1 MKALIATKNPSKIE
15 GTRKALAR
23 YFGNVEIEGIA
34 VETGVPDQPVNN
46 QIYEGAKN
54 RLDNLIKY
62 ANENKLTADLY
73 LSCESGVHDVFGAWE
88 NTNMVLIRDN
98 EGLESMALS
107 PSFPIPDKFIDEV
120 IKTDLNKVICK
131 LFDTDEDNHNKGG
144 AIQKLTHDE
153 MTRAEMTEI
162 SVLMALTRYI
172 NGDLWK

>member
-1 MKALIATKNPSKIE
+1 MKALIATKNSSKIE
-15 GTRKALAR
+15 GARNALAR
-23 YFGNVEIEGIA
+23 YFGKVDIEGIA
-34 VETGVPDQPVNN
+34 VESGVPDQPVNK

-54 RLDNLIKY
+54 RLDNLMKY
-62 ANENKLTADLY
+62 AKENGLTADLY

-88 NTNMVLIRDN
+88 NTNMALIRDN

-107 PSFPIPDKFIDEV
+107 PSFPIPDKFIDEI
-120 IKTDLNKVICK
+120 IKTDLNKVICRLFK
-131 LFDTDEDNHNKGG
+131 LDEDNHNKGG

-153 MTRAEMTEI
+153 ITRAEMTEM

>member
-15 GTRKALAR
+15 GARNALAR
-23 YFGNVEIEGIA
+23 YFGKVEIEGIA
-34 VETGVPDQPVNN
+34 VESGVPEQPVNG
-46 QIYEGAKN
+46 QMYEGAKN

-62 ANENKLTADLY
+62 AKENGITADLY
-73 LSCESGVHDVFGAWE
+73 LSSESGVHDVFGAWE

-98 EGLESMALS
+98 DGLESMALS
-107 PSFPIPDKFIDEV
+107 PSFPIPDKFIDEI

-131 LFDTDEDNHNKGG
+131 LYEVDEDNHNKGG
-144 AIQKLTHDE
+144 AIQKLTKGE
-153 MTRAEMTEI
+153 MTRAEMTEM